1 MKRFGQFLA
10 IAVFL
15 LLPEIADACPRC
27 FASTGKQVLNAY
39 YVSIAFMSLIPLGI
53 IGAVLAWIYRQTRPQ
68 RMDKKQL
75 KFFISSCWSS
85 ILKI

>member
-1 MKRFGQFLA
+1 MKRVWQFWG

-15 LLPEIADACPRC
+15 LLPAVIEACPKC

-53 IGAVLAWIYRQTRPQ
+53 IGAVLTWIYRQTHSQ
-68 RMDKKQL
+68 RL
-75 KFFISSCWSS
+75 KG
-85 ILKI
+85 KTPD